1 MRTRQRVFFA
11 MPNAPT
17 VFSQIMSPLF
27 QTEFA
32 RCVERYPMP
41 RSSRSFSAFDHFLV
55 LCFGQLTYRE
65 SLRDI
70 ITCLSTRQNLQ
81 FHLGF
86 RGRLTRTNFAYANER
101 RDWRVF
107 AAVAKVL
114 MRKATRLYAD
124 QEPSAPKSEVVFAL
138 DASIIDLSLKLF
150 PWAYFER
157 TYRSAVKLHT
167 LLSLQG
173 PFPAWAAVTEVN
185 CSETKMLGE
194 IPLQTG
200 AFYVLD
206 RAYLD
211 FTRLIRLEEAGAF
224 FVVRN
229 KRHVR
234 FRVLASRTC
243 PKGSGIGCDQTIQLT
258 TGWSRSVY
266 RKALRRVTFRDRQR
280 KRDFVFLSN
289 NFVLGPEVICQLYKR
304 RWEVELFFKW
314 MKQHLRIRNFYGR
327 SENAVR
333 CQIWT
338 ALCAY
343 LLVAI
348 ARKQL
353 KLEQSLYQT
362 LQIISVSAF
371 EQVTLAQLFAR
382 PNPVVTVDSQQSFD
396 LS

>member
-1 MRTRQRVFFA
+1 
-11 MPNAPT
+11 
-17 VFSQIMSPLF
+17 
-27 QTEFA
+27 
-32 RCVERYPMP
+32 MP

-70 ITCLSTRQNLQ
+70 ITCLSTRQSLQ

-86 RGRLTRTNFAYANER
+86 RGRLTRTNFAYANEH

-107 AAVAKVL
+107 AAVAEVL
-114 MRKATRLYAD
+114 MRKAARLYENSD
-124 QEPSAPKSEVVFAL
+124 SDSKEPELVFAL

-150 PWAYFER
+150 PWAYYAR

-167 LLSLQG
+167 LLSLRG
-173 PFPAWAAVTEVN
+173 NFPAWAAVTEVN
-185 CSETKMLGE
+185 FPEMKMLDK
-194 IPLQTG
+194 IPLAAG

-234 FRVLASRTC
+234 FRVIQSRTC
-243 PKGSGIGCDQTIQLT
+243 PEGSGVGCDQTIRLT
-258 TGWSRSVY
+258 TKWSRSVY
-266 RKALRRVTFRDRQR
+266 GKSLRRVTFRDHDR
-280 KRDFVFLSN
+280 KRFFVFLTN
-289 NFVLGPEVICQLYKR
+289 NFLLGPEVICNLYKR

-314 MKQHLRIRNFYGR
+314 IKQHLRIRNFYGR
-327 SENAVR
+327 SENAIR
-333 CQIWT
+333 CQVWT
-338 ALCAY
+338 AICSY

-348 ARKQL
+348 ARKEL

-362 LQIISVSAF
+362 LQIVSVCAF
-371 EQVTLAQLFAR
+371 EQLTLAELFAC
-382 PNPVVTVDSQQSFD
+382 PNPPLSIDLQQTFN

>member
-1 MRTRQRVFFA
+1 MRTQQRVFFG

-17 VFSQIMSPLF
+17 VFSQIIAPLF

-32 RCVERYPMP
+32 RCVERHPMP
-41 RSSRSFSAFDHFLV
+41 RSSRSFSAYDHFLV

-70 ITCLSTRQNLQ
+70 ITCLSTRQSLQ

-86 RGRLTRTNFAYANER
+86 RGRLTRTNFAYANEH

-107 AAVAKVL
+107 AAVAEVL
-114 MRKATRLYAD
+114 MRKATRLYA
-124 QEPSAPKSEVVFAL
+124 EPEPGAKESERIFAL

-150 PWAYFER
+150 PWAYFAR
-157 TYRSAVKLHT
+157 TYRSAVKLHA
-167 LLSLQG
+167 LLSLRG
-173 PFPAWAAVTEVN
+173 AFPAWAAVTEVN
-185 CSETKMLGE
+185 FAEMKMLE
-194 IPLQTG
+194 QIPLQAG

-211 FTRLIRLEEAGAF
+211 FTRLLRLDKTGAF

-234 FRVLASRTC
+234 FRVLVSRTC
-243 PKGSGIGCDQTIQLT
+243 PKGSGLGCDQTIQLT
-258 TGWSRSVY
+258 TKRSRSVY
-266 RKALRRVTFRDRQR
+266 SKALRRITFRDQDR
-280 KRDFVFLSN
+280 KRRFVFLTN
-289 NFVLGPEVICQLYKR
+289 NFALGPEVICQLYKR

-314 MKQHLRIRNFYGR
+314 IKQHLRIRNFYGR
-327 SENAVR
+327 YENAVR
-333 CQIWT
+333 CQVWT
-338 ALCAY
+338 AICAY

-348 ARKQL
+348 ARKEL
-353 KLEQSLYQT
+353 KLQQSLYQT
-362 LQIISVSAF
+362 FQIISVSAF
-371 EQVTLAQLFAR
+371 EQVPLAELFAR
-382 PNPVVTVDSQQSFD
+382 PNTATSIDPQQTFS